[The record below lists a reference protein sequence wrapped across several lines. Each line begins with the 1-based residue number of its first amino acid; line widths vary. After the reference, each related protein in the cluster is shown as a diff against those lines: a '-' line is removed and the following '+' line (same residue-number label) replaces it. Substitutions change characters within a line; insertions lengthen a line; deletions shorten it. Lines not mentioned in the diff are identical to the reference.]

1 MPSAIAGLG
10 GAPPDSSARKPLLE
24 AQAADDGASSAEDE
38 ELYECVAMS
47 AYGGDADFLVS
58 SAGARVPSRGQPAF
72 SVYVVLF
79 ALSAF
84 VVKPACCLVFLNYYV
99 MTGSSSFVVAG
110 GAATLVY
117 YARLAL
123 MAWFMLQ
130 NIRADRL
137 PLRLW
142 QQIIV
147 CGLAVGRTAAFLFV
161 TYTTIF
167 AHSELFFRILDAGE
181 EGEYITPIIYH
192 RLLPLLSVRAAVCL
206 VIIATAVYAADAVC
220 DTIGFALPRV
230 WICVLMKSH
239 LLV

>member
-1 MPSAIAGLG
+1 MPGAGAFFG
-10 GAPPDSSARKPLLE
+10 GAPPDASAKRFLLE
-24 AQAADDGASSAEDE
+24 AQAADDAASSDDE
-38 ELYECVAMS
+38 EELHECVAMS

-58 SAGARVPSRGQPAF
+58 SASARVPTRSQPAF
-72 SVYVVLF
+72 SVHVVMF
-79 ALSAF
+79 ALSAL

-99 MTGSSSFVVAG
+99 MTGSPTFVVVG
-110 GAATLVY
+110 GATTLVY

-123 MAWFMLQ
+123 MGWFMLQ

-161 TYTTIF
+161 AYTTIF
-167 AHSELFFRILDAGE
+167 AHSELFFRILDAGD

-206 VIIATAVYAADAVC
+206 VIISTAVYAADAVC
-220 DTIGFALPRV
+220 DTVGFALPRV
-230 WICVLMKSH
+230 WICILMKSR
-239 LLV
+239 LSV